1 MLDLT
6 KITPDPINPQKFV
19 KSRDDSNVWIYWV
32 SSYIQGAVSI
42 GFGRRSIKEW
52 DNEGRSRHTGDSCS
66 DLIMVE
72 PETVLYANDYGERE
86 EIEGWYYTK
95 EDADEYRLTGRSA
108 IITKRI
114 KGDKV
119 TVEYEDLRAKS

>member
-19 KSRDDSNVWIYWV
+19 KSRDGEDVWIYWV
-32 SSYIQGAVSI
+32 GSQRIHGRVAGGEAEFGWSLN
-42 GFGRRSIKEW
+42 GRRYNTYGIY
-52 DNEGRSRHTGDSCS
+52 

-72 PETVLYANDYGERE
+72 PETVLYANDYGDIISDWKNSR
-86 EIEGWYYTK
+86 K
-95 EDADEYRLTGRSA
+95 DSDDAAASTRIG

-114 KGDKV
+114 RGDKV
-119 TVEYEDLRAKS
+119 TVEYEDLRGRA